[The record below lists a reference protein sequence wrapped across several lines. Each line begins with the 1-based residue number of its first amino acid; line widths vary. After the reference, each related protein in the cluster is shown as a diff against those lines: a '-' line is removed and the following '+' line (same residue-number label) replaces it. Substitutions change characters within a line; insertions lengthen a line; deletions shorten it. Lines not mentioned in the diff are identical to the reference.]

1 MCDVT
6 FNATYPYISMFRVR
20 EKCTSEGEKKL
31 LFFKYLIPSIPPIS
45 KISSDK
51 SFIVLTLLSQIIVQ
65 HTIRHTLHT
74 GREKI
79 QIQLHHLG

>member
-1 MCDVT
+1 ML
-6 FNATYPYISMFRVR
+6 RVR
-20 EKCTSEGEKKL
+20 EKCTREEKK
-31 LFFKYLIPSIPPIS
+31 KYLIPSIPPIS